1 MGWQHSVLTT
11 VFRVNSTFRM
21 AKLHPE
27 QWLCTV
33 HTAKGHKHLYEP
45 ANELLTLLRSQE
57 VQEGASQELFARI
70 VALLASEVEISVS
83 TASHPGA
90 TMESYH
96 FFRSLEVTGEDYRVA
111 GGWAL
116 YLNRI
121 FDLLH
126 QFHAV
131 LFAERGRMARSLES
145 GIAAS
150 LASPLYEI
158 RGSALRGP
166 RFSVR
171 IDANLTRL
179 CSFLETVGF
188 FVPRKDVEMFS
199 DTQGPSEGSIFAIE
213 DDAHFRALLTGAARS
228 RDPNARRIL
237 RYFMDDDEGWV
248 ASLADAL
255 LSAYFLEGR
264 N

>member
-1 MGWQHSVLTT
+1 
-11 VFRVNSTFRM
+11 M
-21 AKLHPE
+21 AKPNPE
-27 QWLCTV
+27 SWLRTV
-33 HTAKGHKHLYEP
+33 RTARGHNHLYEP
-45 ANELLTLLRSQE
+45 ADELLTLLRSQE
-57 VQEGASQELFARI
+57 LPESASQELFARI
-70 VALLASEVEISVS
+70 VAVLATEVEISVR

-96 FFRSLEVTGEDYRVA
+96 FFRSLEVTGDDYRVS
-111 GGWAL
+111 GGWAM

-166 RFSVR
+166 SFSVR

-179 CSFLETVGF
+179 CSILETVGY

-199 DTQGPSEGSIFAIE
+199 DVRGPSEGSIFAIE

-228 RDPNARRIL
+228 RDPNARRML
-237 RYFMDDDEGWV
+237 TYFLDDDEGWV
-248 ASLADAL
+248 ASLAGTL
-255 LSAYFLEGR
+255 LSAYFREGGE
-264 N
+264 